1 MPVGGSLFRLAASL
15 FLEQIKTMATRREGR
30 ALALLAG
37 VVASLGLSGCMGQM
51 GLSSMVTKGN
61 LSVVD
66 NRYGRAGVFILL
78 SPVYGLAATADLFVF
93 NTIEFWSGKNPITG
107 KSPALVDQKL
117 DALIK
122 VNQHLDPSLN
132 KVPLALL
139 PQGVREVEV
148 SYPDER
154 TAQMEVHYLDGRSSL
169 MRGEKRGELL
179 DIYFDG
185 RLVSTLTPAQLEE
198 KARTG
203 SAEV

>member
-37 VVASLGLSGCMGQM
+37 VVASVGLSGCMGQM

>member
-1 MPVGGSLFRLAASL
+1 MPVGGGLFRLAASL
-15 FLEQIKTMATRREGR
+15 FLEQAKTMATKRKGR

-37 VVASLGLSGCMGQM
+37 MVASVGMSGCMGQM
-51 GLSSMVTKGN
+51 GLSAIVTKGN

-66 NRYGRAGVFILL
+66 NRYGRAGVFVLL

-132 KVPLALL
+132 KVPLAML

-169 MRGEKRGELL
+169 MRGEKRGALL

-203 SAEV
+203 SAEA

>member
-1 MPVGGSLFRLAASL
+1 MLLNLLIGIPIMLVCLLFQAVFVAICVRRYGVFRQRHALHRPLS
-15 FLEQIKTMATRREGR
+15 QIVLLGLVML
-30 ALALLAG
+30 LALLG
-37 VVASLGLSGCMGQM
+37 NFLQM
-51 GLSSMVTKGN
+51 STW
-61 LSVVD
+61 
-66 NRYGRAGVFILL
+66 AGVFVLL

-132 KVPLALL
+132 KVPLAML

-169 MRGEKRGELL
+169 MRGEKRGALL

-185 RLVSTLTPAQLEE
+185 RLVSTLTPAQLDELTSHHP
-198 KARTG
+198 AM
-203 SAEV
+203 A

>member
-1 MPVGGSLFRLAASL
+1 MPAGGGLFRLAASL
-15 FLEQIKTMATRREGR
+15 FLEQTKTMATRRHGR

-37 VVASLGLSGCMGQM
+37 MVASVGLSGCMGQM

-66 NRYGRAGVFILL
+66 NRYGRAGVFVLL

-132 KVPLALL
+132 KVPLAML

-148 SYPDER
+148 SYLDER

-185 RLVSTLTPAQLEE
+185 RLVSTLTPAQLDEL
-198 KARTG
+198 ASRHP
-203 SAEV
+203 AMV

>member
-1 MPVGGSLFRLAASL
+1 
-15 FLEQIKTMATRREGR
+15 MATRRDGR

-37 VVASLGLSGCMGQM
+37 MVASAGLSGCMGQM
-51 GLSSMVTKGN
+51 GLSAMVTKGN

-66 NRYGRAGVFILL
+66 NRYGRAGVFVLL

-132 KVPLALL
+132 KVPLAML

-169 MRGEKRGELL
+169 MRGEQRGALL

-185 RLVSTLTPAQLEE
+185 RLVSTLTPAQMEE

-203 SAEV
+203 SAEA